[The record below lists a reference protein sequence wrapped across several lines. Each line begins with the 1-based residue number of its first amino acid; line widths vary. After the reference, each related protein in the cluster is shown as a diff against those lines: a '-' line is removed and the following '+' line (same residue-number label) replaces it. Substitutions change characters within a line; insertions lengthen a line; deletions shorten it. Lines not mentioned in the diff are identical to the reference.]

1 SAGTGNACKLEGSR
15 CDRFA
20 LFDREAGM
28 DELVG
33 VHLIDADQ
41 RFAVIYFYQAHFDG
55 AGPDSG
61 RKVSAIRAPVYD
73 WLVYRYLRKKIVD
86 VSILPL
92 GSGQDDCFGKGR
104 EAAAHAVELA
114 AIGIRTAKDLQED
127 S

>member
-1 SAGTGNACKLEGSR
+1 SGT
-15 CDRFA
+15 
-20 LFDREAGM
+20 
-28 DELVG
+28 
-33 VHLIDADQ
+33 
-41 RFAVIYFYQAHFDG
+41 
-55 AGPDSG
+55 
-61 RKVSAIRAPVYD
+61 KVSAIRSPVYD

-127 S
+127 SFNLGPVGWQVLSVEEYALRATPTIKSRRYPALCHPFSPLDSPPGS